1 MTTGPEAESDQRPD
15 TRAPRAGG
23 SQQASA
29 AGATPLAPLQQVG
42 EEAVGPLRLRRY
54 VRPDGRALEMY
65 ERVDGPTA
73 T

>member
-1 MTTGPEAESDQRPD
+1 MATGPEPESDQRPD

-23 SQQASA
+23 SQQSGASA
-29 AGATPLAPLQQVG
+29 DTPLAPLQQVG
-42 EEAVGPLRLRRY
+42 EEAFGPLRLRRY

-65 ERVDGPTA
+65 ERAEGPTA